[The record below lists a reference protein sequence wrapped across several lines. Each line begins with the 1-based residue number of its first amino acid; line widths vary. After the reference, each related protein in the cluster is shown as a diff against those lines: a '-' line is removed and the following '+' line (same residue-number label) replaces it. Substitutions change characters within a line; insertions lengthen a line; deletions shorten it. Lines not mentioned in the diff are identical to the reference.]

1 MKMTAKRS
9 LAVLLAIIMLLGC
22 IGVATS
28 AEGKT
33 GFEAIRITCTMYGD
47 TQTQRG
53 FTWFTETKCD
63 TALKV
68 VTADEYAANGFE
80 NATVIKG
87 EVSEWEGYFCHK
99 VVATGLE
106 AGTEYCYIVGSNSRD
121 IWSKVGTFVTDDGDD
136 SFSFLAIADVQ
147 ASSLENFEQA
157 ALVMDAAME
166 LNGDAEFVVNLGDFV
181 NDCTNE
187 EWNWYGQAFEDANT
201 SKTLVPVAGNHEGNI
216 TNKLNVGWFD
226 TMFNLLPGDGAGNGV
241 NGTYYS
247 FDYGDTH
254 FTVLNSNDMY
264 PMTEAQRNWVYNDIT
279 ASDAH
284 WKVLLLHRA
293 AYSAGKNINKPDTLA
308 MRETIIEI
316 VDETGVDMVLSG
328 HDHMYFRTQQVAGD
342 AVCEDTVYV
351 TERHNGEDVT
361 FAVNP
366 EGAVYILPSTAGTKR
381 YGVND
386 GAADAVMNCADVYFT
401 TRSEKDEND
410 VETNPNAGGCFANVE
425 IDGDYLVYRAYV
437 VNDDTQEVTLVDEY
451 AIKKTV
457 ADGDVEDTNLPTDI
471 FGSIDGSVANFFTEI
486 FGLLITYLTKILPQ
500 AIGGLFG

>member
-1 MKMTAKRS
+1 MKMTAKRA
-9 LAVLLAIIMLLGC
+9 LAVLLAVMMLFGC
-22 IGVATS
+22 IGVSAS
-28 AEGKT
+28 AEGTT
-33 GFEAIRITCTMYGD
+33 GFEAIRITCTMNGD
-47 TQTQRG
+47 AESQRG
-53 FTWFTETKCD
+53 FTWFTEKKCD
-63 TALKV
+63 SAIQV
-68 VTADEYAANGFE
+68 VSVADYNSTGFE
-80 NATVIKG
+80 KAITFEGTV
-87 EVSEWEGYFCHK
+87 SSWEGYYCHK
-99 VVATGLE
+99 AIATGLK
-106 AGTEYCYIVGSNSRD
+106 AGTEYCYRVGSYDRD
-121 IWSKVGTFVTDDGDD
+121 IWSDVGAFVTDDGDD

-187 EWNWYGQAFEDANT
+187 EWNWYGEAFKDANT
-201 SKTLVPVAGNHEGNI
+201 SLTLVPVAGNHEGNI
-216 TNKLNVGWFD
+216 TDKLNVGWFD
-226 TMFNLLPGDGAGNGV
+226 TMFNLDAGDGVANGV

-279 ASDAH
+279 SSDAH

-293 AYSAGKNINKPDTLA
+293 AYSAGKNILKPDTLA

-342 AVCEDTVYV
+342 AVCEDTVYI
-351 TERHNGEDVT
+351 TERHNGQDVT

-366 EGAVYILPSTAGTKR
+366 EGAVYALPSTAGTKR

-386 GAADAVMNCADVYFT
+386 GVTSSIMDAADVYFT

-410 VETNPNAGGCFANVE
+410 VETNPYAGGCFANIEV
-425 IDGDYLVYRAYV
+425 DGNYLVYRAYV

-457 ADGDVEDTNLPTDI
+457 ADDDTEGTKLPTDL
-471 FGSIDGSVANFFTEI
+471 FGTIDGSVANFFTEI
-486 FGLLITYLTKILPQ
+486 FSLIIEYITVILPE
-500 AIGGLFG
+500 ALGSLFS